1 MHTVTEQQQSAPWQ
15 TTKQVLPQ
23 HTDHAGVMW
32 HGTYV
37 NWLEE
42 ARLDAL
48 TAVGLPYAAVSAAQV
63 ELPVVKLSLD
73 YRQVL
78 THGETVLL
86 HSWLLESKGPKLRW
100 LSQFIRSDGSVA
112 AEATVELVALDLSG
126 GLAQKRLLRR
136 LPPPLRTALDRL
148 KQGPSQPSDPK

>member
-1 MHTVTEQQQSAPWQ
+1 MRSGSLWLIRDGRTRAMHTVTEQQQSAPWQ

-48 TAVGLPYAAVSAAQV
+48 TAVGLPYSAISAAQV
-63 ELPVVKLSLD
+63 ELPVV
-73 YRQVL
+73 
-78 THGETVLL
+78 
-86 HSWLLESKGPKLRW
+86 
-100 LSQFIRSDGSVA
+100 
-112 AEATVELVALDLSG
+112 
-126 GLAQKRLLRR
+126 
-136 LPPPLRTALDRL
+136 
-148 KQGPSQPSDPK
+148 